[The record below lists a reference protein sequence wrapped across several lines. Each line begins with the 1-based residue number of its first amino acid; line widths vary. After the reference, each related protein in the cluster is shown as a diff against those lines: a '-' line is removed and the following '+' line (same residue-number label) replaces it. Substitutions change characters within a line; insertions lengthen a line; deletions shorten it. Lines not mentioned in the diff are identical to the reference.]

1 MDFTGKVVIV
11 TGGGSGIGRAT
22 SLKFAHLNAT
32 VVIVDINEESGRKV
46 AKEVND
52 AGSKSLYVKTDIS
65 NFEQTRKMAKMVH
78 EKFDKIDI
86 LVNNAAWDKIE
97 PFMDNDPALWDKL
110 ININLKGPIYVTR
123 AVLEYMTKQESGGCI
138 VNVASDAAKVGSTG
152 ETVYSYSAAKGG
164 VYAFTKSIAQEMA
177 RDNIR
182 ANSICPGPT
191 QTPLFEGVQQTM
203 PKVAEAIKKAI
214 PMRLVAKPVDQA
226 NAIVW
231 LASKE
236 SEYITGQALS
246 VNGGL
251 NMC

>member
-1 MDFTGKVVIV
+1 MDFTGKVAIV

-22 SLKFAHLNAT
+22 SLKLAGLNAT
-32 VVIVDINEESGRKV
+32 VVIVDINEEDGNKV
-46 AKEVND
+46 VKEIETLGAK
-52 AGSKSLYVKTDIS
+52 AMFIKTDIS
-65 NFEQTRKMAKMVH
+65 NFDQTREMAKTVY
-78 EKFDKIDI
+78 EKFGKIDV

-97 PFMDNDPALWDKL
+97 PFMDNDPALWDRL

-123 AVLEYMTKQESGGCI
+123 SVLEYMTRQESGGCI

-152 ETVYSYSAAKGG
+152 EAVYSATKGG
-164 VYAFTKSIAQEMA
+164 VYAFTKSIAREMA
-177 RDNIR
+177 RYHIR
-182 ANSICPGPT
+182 VNSICPGPT

-203 PKVAEAIKKAI
+203 PKVVEAIKKSI
-214 PMRLVAKPVDQA
+214 PMRRVAKPEDQA

-231 LASKE
+231 LASEE

>member
-1 MDFTGKVVIV
+1 MDFTGKVVII
-11 TGGGSGIGRAT
+11 TGGGGGIGRAT

-32 VVIVDINEESGRKV
+32 VVIVDIDDENGRKV

-52 AGSKSLYVKTDIS
+52 AGSKSLYIKTDIS
-65 NFEQTRKMAKMVH
+65 NFEQTKKMAKMVH

-97 PFMDNDPALWDKL
+97 PFMENDPSLWDKL
-110 ININLKGPIYVTR
+110 ININLKGTIYVTR
-123 AVLEYMTKQESGGCI
+123 AVLEYMTKQDSGGCI

-152 ETVYSYSAAKGG
+152 ETVYSATKGG
-164 VYAFTKSIAQEMA
+164 VYSFTKSLAREMV
-177 RDNIR
+177 RYKIR
-182 ANSICPGPT
+182 VNSICPGPT

-203 PKVAEAIKKAI
+203 PKVVEAIKKAI
-214 PMRLVAKPVDQA
+214 PMRRVAKPEDQA

-231 LASKE
+231 LASEE